1 MAGCAREG
9 DDVPSA
15 PAAGGRDP
23 CVDVLRAFSS
33 RSDQDVRADLNMI
46 FVRGLCV
53 ELGSPPLAAASTS
66 PA

>member
-1 MAGCAREG
+1 
-9 DDVPSA
+9 
-15 PAAGGRDP
+15 
-23 CVDVLRAFSS
+23 VDVLRAFSS